1 MLILAVTTYDLS
13 LSFSEEVRCIW
24 KGKFGIGTILYLSI
38 RYVSIMLVLLEIL
51 AVFTIPGS
59 IIVSAIITPTMTMTI
74 LNMISR
80 GKYIIILVKYTLKH
94 SILDIDVKHLRRLPS

>member
-59 IIVSAIITPTMTMTI
+59 IIVSMTTTPTMTT
-74 LNMISR
+74 LNVISR
-80 GKYIIILVKYTLKH
+80 GKCIVILGEMYLETLN
-94 SILDIDVKHLRRLPS
+94 I